1 MDGFKQNPKIACFK
15 EGGQVGYKTRNNHSE
30 SKEMTKDVK
39 KDKAIVKKAV
49 GQHESAKHKGEGKTE
64 LKLKSGGRCKKEGGN
79 VRKYQKGGEVEL
91 KGNQNKI
98 DKNNNGKIDAD
109 DFKLLHKKDGG
120 EVIGMKKT
128 AKDKK
133 DIAGIKKKGSAPKK
147 QAPKTKQAPA
157 KPMGMAPAEFPMEG
171 ELPMF
176 QMGGNVPVGQ
186 GQMSD
191 MDRKMMEMERQ
202 RKMARTKNARGAGL
216 NPGQMAQF
224 AGQEMAA
231 QGGITDAERAA
242 AMRAM
247 GAMGGM
253 GGMGQLAPAPGG
265 MGQAAPSNG
274 MGQATPMGPGE
285 TESIMEGL
293 RQLGKYA
300 QGGCV

>member
-15 EGGQVGYKTRNNHSE
+15 EGGQVGYKTR
-30 SKEMTKDVK
+30 KTACDTKDMK
-39 KDKAIVKKAV
+39 EDKSIVKKAV
-49 GQHESAKHKGEGKTE
+49 GQHEAVKHKGEGKTE
-64 LKLKSGGRCKKEGGN
+64 LKLKSGGRCKKDGGT
-79 VRKYQKGGEVEL
+79 VRKY
-91 KGNQNKI
+91 
-98 DKNNNGKIDAD
+98 
-109 DFKLLHKKDGG
+109 KKGG

-128 AKDKK
+128 ADDKK

-147 QAPKTKQAPA
+147 AAPKTKQMPTQ
-157 KPMGMAPAEFPMEG
+157 KMGMSPAEFPMEG

-176 QMGGNVPVGQ
+176 EMGGAVPVGH
-186 GQMSD
+186 GAVSD
-191 MDRKMMEMERQ
+191 IDRKMLESERQ
-202 RKMARTKNARGAGL
+202 RKLARTKNARTAGL

-253 GGMGQLAPAPGG
+253 GQLAPTPGG
-265 MGQAAPSNG
+265 VGQAAPSNG